1 MRKFFKKIH
10 VLVLSFVLSISNVIL
25 INQANASTAMGGWSL
40 SNPVSK
46 GASVLY
52 NGAKNVIINGKN
64 VAKTSTALITPT
76 ATQVAKVL
84 ARGGAG
90 YALSIAVEQLL
101 GKVDW
106 VLDPANNQIKYKEKS
121 ATGVPDPSDKYRY
134 QMAGYQTY
142 YSSPEAACSAA
153 QKDAWSGYGK
163 LHYVAETKTCNSENN
178 SQKWTISQSLNP
190 AYDPNAEKDE
200 EKTLPLDV
208 VANQVISNAE
218 SGDTNAQVATTSA
231 AADIVNDAQNDSTK
245 ARPIV
250 NQLEANAETKTEE
263 EATGQS
269 KPNTETGGTDLSL
282 TFPVFCG
289 WAPVVCEA
297 AQVVISF
304 PLQVGAWVT
313 DLLGVGQKVEEN
325 TKTTAESTQA
335 IEKELTKD
343 DGIPEKDKTD
353 INLPDLPIN
362 PEKVNV
368 NWGGSCPTPTTTSIS
383 FHGQSKEITI
393 LRYDFICEWAWV
405 IKASVI
411 ALASIGAVFIISGR
425 KT

>member
-1 MRKFFKKIH
+1 ID
-10 VLVLSFVLSISNVIL
+10 LV
-25 INQANASTAMGGWSL
+25 SL
-40 SNPVSK
+40 P
-46 GASVLY
+46 
-52 NGAKNVIINGKN
+52 
-64 VAKTSTALITPT
+64 
-76 ATQVAKVL
+76 
-84 ARGGAG
+84 
-90 YALSIAVEQLL
+90 
-101 GKVDW
+101 
-106 VLDPANNQIKYKEKS
+106 
-121 ATGVPDPSDKYRY
+121 
-134 QMAGYQTY
+134 
-142 YSSPEAACSAA
+142 
-153 QKDAWSGYGK
+153 
-163 LHYVAETKTCNSENN
+163 
-178 SQKWTISQSLNP
+178 NP
-190 AYDPNAEKDE
+190 AYDPSKDE

-218 SGDTNAQVATTSA
+218 SGDTDAQVATTAA

-269 KPNTETGGTDLSL
+269 KPNTETGSTDLSL

-304 PLQVGAWVT
+304 PAKVEGWVS
-313 DLLGVGQKVEEN
+313 DLLGTGQKVEEN
-325 TKTTAESTQA
+325 TKTAAESTQA

-343 DGIPEKDKTD
+343 DGVPEKDKTD
-353 INLPDLPIN
+353 INLPDLPIT
-362 PEKVNV
+362 PETVNV
-368 NWGGSCPTPTTTSIS
+368 NWGGSCPAPTTTNIS
-383 FHGQSKEITI
+383 FHGQSQEITI

-405 IKASVI
+405 IKASVV